1 MKVKLAWIMAVIF
14 LSVSFYP
21 ALPLSCQSKT
31 SLADGRYQIDV
42 QLYHATKEEVSI
54 GNRAVKEKG
63 MLVVK
68 NGKTTLHL
76 EMQAMNISGMTGY
89 LSELNT
95 LDQIE
100 FNANQYPSKYV
111 KVPSKV
117 LSVHDVVDNYNS
129 SSSTDENCK
138 GVKYPKKLYIPV
150 VLGQEYTWVQM
161 YVPVMGAMG
170 FGEQLARIKLDYSS
184 CTALESVNRSELLEL
199 VNGLE
204 EKTSSHYTESSFQA
218 FIEQLRLAKQIV
230 EDEESDISVLEA
242 VYYDLLEAVDR
253 LQLKSTSTDSLNSPP
268 PTSTLLPTS
277 TPVVK
282 PVQSPSKEEET
293 LDKNHLPDGKYQVSV
308 QLWHATMDKES
319 MGNAAILPDALIEVK
334 KGEYTMTVATTQMT
348 MGTITS
354 CLGSL
359 WVKESDGTYT
369 AAKIVECNNPNKQ
382 PSAFSFIMPVKEE
395 YLDVKI
401 DPQVEIMGSDPIDA
415 RLKIDWNTLKAVS
428 NQTIIGGGTTMK
440 PTPSVTLP
448 LASAIP
454 SVDMDIQSGSSGSGS
469 NSNSNSNSD
478 SDSNSN
484 SNEQSGPS
492 ETDETKEQLI
502 DREQEKEKENDSSD
516 KWNEEKQMEQKA
528 QASSRMEHLKLV
540 VAVAVS
546 ITVIG
551 VVLTALAGVT
561 AYVVYKKLREV

>member
-14 LSVSFYP
+14 LSVSFCP
-21 ALPLSCQSKT
+21 ALPLSCQSKA

-100 FNANQYPSKYV
+100 LNANQYPSKYV
-111 KVPSKV
+111 KIPSKV
-117 LSVHDVVDNYNS
+117 LSVHDVVDNYNG

-184 CTALESVNRSELLEL
+184 CIALESVNRSELLEL
-199 VNGLE
+199 VTGLE

-218 FIEQLRLAKQIV
+218 FTEQLRLAKQIV
-230 EDEESDISVLEA
+230 EDEESDISVLEGA
-242 VYYDLLEAVDR
+242 YYDLLEAVEK
-253 LQLKSTSTDSLNSPP
+253 LQLKSTSTDSLHSPP
-268 PTSTLLPTS
+268 PTST
-277 TPVVK
+277 PVVN

-293 LDKNHLPDGKYQVSV
+293 LDKDHLPDGKYQVSV

-348 MGTITS
+348 MGTIAS

-359 WVKESDGTYT
+359 WVKEADGTYT

-401 DPQVEIMGSDPIDA
+401 DPQVEIMGSEPLDA
-415 RLKIDWNTLKAVS
+415 RLKIDWNSLKAVP
-428 NQTIIGGGTTMK
+428 NQTIISGGTTMK
-440 PTPSVTLP
+440 PTPSVTPP

-454 SVDMDIQSGSSGSGS
+454 SVDMDIQSGSSGAGS
-469 NSNSNSNSD
+469 NSNSD
-478 SDSNSN
+478 SN
-484 SNEQSGPS
+484 SNEQSGSS

-540 VAVAVS
+540 VVVAVS

-551 VVLTALAGVT
+551 VVLTALAGVI

>member
-359 WVKESDGTYT
+359 WVKEADGTYT

-469 NSNSNSNSD
+469 NSNSNSD

>member
-14 LSVSFYP
+14 LSVSFCP

-204 EKTSSHYTESSFQA
+204 EKTSSHYTESSFQV
-218 FIEQLRLAKQIV
+218 FTEQLRLAKQIV

-293 LDKNHLPDGKYQVSV
+293 LDKDHLPDGKYQVSV

-359 WVKESDGTYT
+359 WVKEADGTYT

-401 DPQVEIMGSDPIDA
+401 DPQVEIMGSEPIDA

-428 NQTIIGGGTTMK
+428 NQTTIGGGTTMK
-440 PTPSVTLP
+440 TTPSVTPP

-469 NSNSNSNSD
+469 NSNSNSNSN
-478 SDSNSN
+478 SISN
-484 SNEQSGPS
+484 SNEQSGSS

-540 VAVAVS
+540 VVVAVS

-551 VVLTALAGVT
+551 VVLTALAGVI

>member
-1 MKVKLAWIMAVIF
+1 MAVIF
-14 LSVSFYP
+14 LSVSFCP
-21 ALPLSCQSKT
+21 ALPLSCQSKA

-100 FNANQYPSKYV
+100 LNANQYPSKYV
-111 KVPSKV
+111 KIPSKV
-117 LSVHDVVDNYNS
+117 LSVHDVVDNYNG

-218 FIEQLRLAKQIV
+218 FTEQLRLAKQIV
-230 EDEESDISVLEA
+230 EDEESDISVLEGA
-242 VYYDLLEAVDR
+242 YYDLLEAVEK
-253 LQLKSTSTDSLNSPP
+253 LQLKSTSTDSLHSPP

-277 TPVVK
+277 TPVVN

-293 LDKNHLPDGKYQVSV
+293 LDKDHLPDGKYQVSV

-348 MGTITS
+348 MGTIAS

-359 WVKESDGTYT
+359 WVKEADGTYT
-369 AAKIVECNNPNKQ
+369 AAKIVESNNPNKQ

-401 DPQVEIMGSDPIDA
+401 DPQVEIMGSEPLDA
-415 RLKIDWNTLKAVS
+415 RLKIDWNSLKAVP
-428 NQTIIGGGTTMK
+428 NQTIISGGTTMK
-440 PTPSVTLP
+440 PTPSVTPP

-454 SVDMDIQSGSSGSGS
+454 SVDMDIQSGSSGAGS
-469 NSNSNSNSD
+469 NSNSD
-478 SDSNSN
+478 SN
-484 SNEQSGPS
+484 SNEQSGSS
-492 ETDETKEQLI
+492 ETDDTKEQLI
-502 DREQEKEKENDSSD
+502 DREQEKEKEKESSD
-516 KWNEEKQMEQKA
+516 KWNEENQKEEKA